1 MTPVECFFSFVM
13 PKLSPEHTRL
23 LEVFNHYYSL
33 YNQSTIVFA
42 SDLTIEDVT
51 YEDSYLFVFGV
62 LGRKSLPHPAE
73 WIWNQSKSKHTI
85 QIRDNLKINVTKWN
99 PRKSKV
105 SKGNI
110 RPGYKLWICEIISHD
125 TKGSHVNF
133 LWVEKGKENT
143 SISSDINCYSYDL
156 SFDEENYSNFFGD
169 EETLLHDLFFL
180 FMNLLNHYP

>member
-1 MTPVECFFSFVM
+1 MGVECFFSFVM

-42 SDLTIEDVT
+42 SDLTIEDAT

-99 PRKSKV
+99 PRKSK
-105 SKGNI
+105 GNI
-110 RPGYKLWICEIISHD
+110 RPSCKLWICEIISHD

-133 LWVEKGKENT
+133 LWVEKGKEHT

-180 FMNLLNHYP
+180 NEFIEPLSVIQ